1 MSGEQP
7 LGPAAPAEP
16 PGGRPPCLV
25 FLPTVGQLPT
35 DWQDQV
41 TAVPADWRC
50 WVPWLRGLKPTDAGT
65 FELDAAVADLVRFL
79 EQHGV
84 RRTHLVGLGLGALVA
99 LRAAAHHPDLVDRLV
114 LVNGQVAPP
123 RGVLRAQRTALR
135 LTPRAALRRQHV
147 DKDRALAALDAL
159 RDLDLHADLAR
170 VRAPTLVLSGA
181 SDRAAV
187 PASRLLADG
196 IAGAVRHEL
205 PGGERLNQD
214 TPAEFNELVLGFLT
228 GPVAADP
235 AG

>member
-1 MSGEQP
+1 MSD
-7 LGPAAPAEP
+7 GPGPVEDPA
-16 PGGRPPCLV
+16 GHPPCLV
-25 FLPTVGQLPT
+25 FLPTIGQLPT

-65 FELDAAVADLVRFL
+65 FELDAAVADLARFL

-99 LRAAAHHPDLVDRLV
+99 LRTAARHPDLVDRLV
-114 LVNGQVAPP
+114 LVNGQVTPP
-123 RGVLRAQRTALR
+123 RSVLRAQRTALR
-135 LTPRAALRRQHV
+135 LTPRAVLRRQHV
-147 DKDRALAALDAL
+147 DKDRALAALAAM

-170 VRAPTLVLSGA
+170 VQSPTLVLAGA

-187 PASRLLADG
+187 PASRLLAAG
-196 IAGAVRHEL
+196 IPSVVRHEL
-205 PGGERLNQD
+205 PGGERLNED

-228 GPVAADP
+228 GSVATDP
-235 AG
+235 DR